1 MTQPVTE
8 DVVPRRSV
16 AFVALL
22 VGAGVAVVLGVLGR
36 AHDPSYESLP
46 ALGFSSAGTFKSW
59 TTSLVAV
66 LALGQLVSALWLY
79 GRLPG
84 VGRAPSWLGTA
95 HRVSGSL
102 AFLLS
107 LPVAFYCLYGFGFA
121 RLPWSLHTLAH
132 SLAGCAFYG
141 AFAAKVIF
149 VHSKRTPGWGLPV
162 AGGLMFTAVVLL
174 WFTGAWWF
182 FGIEGVHT

>member
-95 HRVSGSL
+95 HRVSG
-102 AFLLS
+102 
-107 LPVAFYCLYGFGFA
+107 
-121 RLPWSLHTLAH
+121 
-132 SLAGCAFYG
+132 
-141 AFAAKVIF
+141 
-149 VHSKRTPGWGLPV
+149 
-162 AGGLMFTAVVLL
+162 
-174 WFTGAWWF
+174 
-182 FGIEGVHT
+182 